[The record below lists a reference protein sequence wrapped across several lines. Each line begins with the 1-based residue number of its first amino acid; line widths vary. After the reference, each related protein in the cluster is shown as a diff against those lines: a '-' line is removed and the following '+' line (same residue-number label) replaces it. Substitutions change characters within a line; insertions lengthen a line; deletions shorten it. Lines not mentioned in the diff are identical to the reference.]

1 MNTHLLSVLTSGG
14 FTQQA
19 DGIYSGP
26 LSFPNQMQEI
36 ERELRERVAACFFDN
51 YLETIAKNHSMPVM
65 DHEVDRFLKKMPE
78 GALILDIGGCWGW
91 HWRRLAKTRPDV
103 GVIIIDFVKS
113 NFSHALNILGPLVP
127 EQVALLHADA
137 TLLPFSGNTSVFD
150 GIWTVQTLQ
159 HIPDF
164 TSAVK
169 EAHRVL
175 KPGGH
180 FINYSLHITPFNKL
194 IYKIL
199 GKPFYSEGMVKNSFY
214 LARANN
220 RQLKIL
226 EEVFEDNVNSRYSE
240 NFFHPDLKIVFSG
253 REGNLLGLLDA
264 MLGDS
269 SFIGRRIARQR
280 SFEVRKKY

>member
-1 MNTHLLSVLTSGG
+1 M
-14 FTQQA
+14 
-19 DGIYSGP
+19 
-26 LSFPNQMQEI
+26 
-36 ERELRERVAACFFDN
+36 
-51 YLETIAKNHSMPVM
+51 
-65 DHEVDRFLKKMPE
+65 
-78 GALILDIGGCWGW
+78 
-91 HWRRLAKTRPDV
+91 
-103 GVIIIDFVKS
+103 
-113 NFSHALNILGPLVP
+113 
-127 EQVALLHADA
+127 HADA
-137 TLLPFSGNTSVFD
+137 TLLPFSGNASVFD

-194 IYKIL
+194 IYKML
-199 GKPFYSEGMVKNSFY
+199 GKPFYSEGMVMNSFY
-214 LARANN
+214 LARACN

-253 REGNLLGLLDA
+253 REGNLLGRLDA
-264 MLGDS
+264 MLGHT

>member
-1 MNTHLLSVLTSGG
+1 MNTRLLSVLTSAG

-19 DGIYSGP
+19 DLIYSAP
-26 LSFPNQMQEI
+26 LPFQNQMQED
-36 ERELRERVAACFFDN
+36 ERELRERVAAFAYDN
-51 YLETIAKNHSMPVM
+51 YLQTIARNHSIPVM

-78 GALILDIGGCWGW
+78 GACILDIGGCWGW
-91 HWRRLAKTRPDV
+91 HWRRLAETRPDIEV
-103 GVIIIDFVKS
+103 LIIDFVKS
-113 NFSHALNILGPLVP
+113 NLTHALNILGPLVP
-127 EQVALLHADA
+127 AQVALLHADA
-137 TLLPFSGNTSVFD
+137 TLLPFKGNAGVFD
-150 GIWTVQTLQ
+150 GIWTVQTFQ

-180 FINYSLHITPFNKL
+180 FINYSLNITPFNKF

-199 GKPFYSEGMVKNSFY
+199 GKPFYSEGMVKKSFY

-226 EEVFEDNVNSRYSE
+226 EEVFEANVNSRYSE
-240 NFFHPDLKIVFSG
+240 NFFHPDLKLVFSG
-253 REGNLLGLLDA
+253 REANLLGRLDA
-264 MLGDS
+264 MLGGT

-280 SFEVRKKY
+280 SFDVRKK